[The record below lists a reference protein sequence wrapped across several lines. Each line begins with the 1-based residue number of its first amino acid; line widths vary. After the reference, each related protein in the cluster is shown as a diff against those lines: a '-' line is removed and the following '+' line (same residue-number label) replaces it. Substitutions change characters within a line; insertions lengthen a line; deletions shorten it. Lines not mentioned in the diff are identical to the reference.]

1 MNFIVKNNYLYIG
14 EFILKC
20 AIGKGGIKKNKIEG
34 DGSTPRGIFKIGKLF
49 YRQDRVSRPECLL
62 KTIKIRKN
70 FKWCDDY
77 RSRYYNKLIRSNKK
91 DKFSF
96 ENLYRTDFKY
106 NYIILIEYN
115 YPKPVKKK
123 GSAIFI
129 HLTKTYK
136 PTTGCVTL
144 RKKDFIILCKL
155 INNKTKI
162 KII

>member
-1 MNFIVKNNYLYIG
+1 MTKVKVAIFWLIEKWAPACSWFLSDFLVSGLFISCSDFSLAPKY
-14 EFILKC
+14 
-20 AIGKGGIKKNKIEG
+20 
-34 DGSTPRGIFKIGKLF
+34 
-49 YRQDRVSRPECLL
+49 
-62 KTIKIRKN
+62 

-155 INNKTKI
+155 ITNKTKI